1 MRQGLNAAALQLAV
15 LFGGCRTRA
24 CRERLA
30 LQLALQ
36 HDAPPRAT
44 PTTQGTTRWLA
55 TTTNWVT
62 ETIAGDDE
70 VSL

>member
-1 MRQGLNAAALQLAV
+1 MRQNLNAAALQLAV
-15 LFGGCRTRA
+15 LFGGVQNARMPRA
-24 CRERLA
+24 FG
-30 LQLALQ
+30 ALQ

-55 TTTNWVT
+55 TTTNWVR